1 MNFLH
6 FTGLLFTFFLFAA
19 WIVVVFNVI
28 GDIFLSQDL
37 NGWKKGLWILFVIIL
52 PWIGV
57 LSYLIFRGDGMHDRN
72 VKAMEDAAEAERAY
86 IKNAVGLSPADEL
99 IKLADLKEKGVITE
113 SEFNDQKAKLLK

>member
-1 MNFLH
+1 MDFLH

-37 NGWKKGLWILFVIIL
+37 NGWKKGLWILFVIVL

-57 LSYLIFRGDGMHDRN
+57 LSYFIFRGDGMHDRN

-86 IKNAVGLSPADEL
+86 IKNAVGLSLADEL
-99 IKLADLKEKGVITE
+99 TKLADLKEKGVITE

>member
-1 MNFLH
+1 MDFLH

-19 WIVVVFNVI
+19 WIAVVFNII
-28 GDIFLSQDL
+28 GDIFLSKDL
-37 NGWKKGLWILFVIIL
+37 NGWKKGLWTLFVILL

-72 VKAMEDAAEAERAY
+72 MKAMEDAAEAERTY